1 MNDEPTLFDILTT
14 PRTPVAP
21 YGGTS
26 GWSGSSTSRERAET
40 YDSTGVTSYRQ
51 RRTMALLSD
60 AGSEGMTWVDLAQA
74 LDVHHGAASGVL
86 STLHKVG
93 AICRVERRRNR
104 CQVYV
109 LRQHV
114 RSDDVVV
121 EYRPN
126 VSARMMLSI
135 LTEIAQDLDNGQIVL
150 ARDRIGA
157 TINAMT
163 DRK

>member
-1 MNDEPTLFDILTT
+1 MNEQPTIFDILSTPTT
-14 PRTPVAP
+14 PALP
-21 YGGTS
+21 YGGSS
-26 GWSGSSTSRERAET
+26 GWSGSSTSRERA
-40 YDSTGVTSYRQ
+40 DADDASGVTSFRQ

-60 AGSEGMTWVDLAQA
+60 AGSEGLTWVDLAQA

-86 STLHKVG
+86 STLHKIG

-109 LRQHV
+109 LRQYL
-114 RSDDVVV
+114 RPDDVPVDHK
-121 EYRPN
+121 PN
-126 VSARMMLSI
+126 VSARMMLEI
-135 LTEIAQDLDNGQIVL
+135 LTEIAQDLDSGQIVL

-163 DRK
+163 GTK